1 MVQYT
6 SPQNKQRKRII
17 CLLAVLSLLVCGCG
31 AKRAY
36 KANNNPVIE
45 TETETENTTEART
58 EAETEI
64 EIWLPQ
70 SH

>member
-1 MVQYT
+1 M
-6 SPQNKQRKRII
+6 RKRII
-17 CLLAVLSLLVCGCG
+17 CLVAVLSLLVCGCG
-31 AKRAY
+31 VKRAY

-70 SH
+70 SHWL